1 MESDSI
7 EPIIHSGVSKIEF
20 RDIANIKISL

>member
-7 EPIIHSGVSKIEF
+7 EPIIHSGVNNNEF
-20 RDIANIKISL
+20 RDIVNIKISL